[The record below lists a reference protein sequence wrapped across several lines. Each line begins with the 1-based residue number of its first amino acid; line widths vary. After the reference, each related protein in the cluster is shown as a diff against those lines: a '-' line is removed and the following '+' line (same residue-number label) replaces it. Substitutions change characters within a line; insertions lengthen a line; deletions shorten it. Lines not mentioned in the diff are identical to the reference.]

1 MILYRCC
8 SGRPCAAHAGPGSGT
23 DTGAQAR
30 RSRPTFFTV
39 DLHCH
44 ALSPA
49 VEDVVAGQPEKLA
62 EAERSVQTLGEA
74 SARHNATQMAPRIRA
89 QLTDPARRLA
99 DMDAMGVDVQVVSP
113 APNQYYY
120 WADKALATRIVET
133 QNQEIADLVQQHPGR
148 IEGLGN
154 IALQHPDL
162 AVLQLRHAV
171 TQLGL
176 KGVEISST
184 VNGLELTDSSLAPFW
199 AEAEQLGCIVFLHPL
214 GTSTYDRLNRFYL
227 TNVIGQPLETA
238 IALSHLIFSGLLDR
252 HPALKIVAAHGGGYL
267 PAYFSRAEHAY
278 KVRPEAAQMAHAPR
292 DYLRR
297 LWYDTVVYEPAML
310 RHLIEIVGASQLITG
325 TDYPYD
331 MGETDPAGLVRAV
344 PGITLEEQALIL
356 GGNAANLLGLSVP
369 VAAAA

>member
-8 SGRPCAAHAGPGSGT
+8 SGRPCAAHAGAGSGT
-23 DTGAQAR
+23 DTDAQAAR
-30 RSRPTFFTV
+30 PRSKFFTV

-44 ALSPA
+44 ALSLA
-49 VEDVVAGQPEKLA
+49 VEGLVAERPEKLA
-62 EAERSVQTLGEA
+62 EAQRSVQTLGEE

-120 WADKALATRIVET
+120 WADEALASRIVET
-133 QNQEIADLVQQHPGR
+133 QNQEIAELVRQHPGR

-162 AVLQLRHAV
+162 AVRQLRHAV

-184 VNGLELTDSSLAPFW
+184 VNGRELTDASLEPFW
-199 AEAEQLGCIVFLHPL
+199 AAAAQSGCIVFLHPL
-214 GTSTYDRLNRFYL
+214 GTSAFDRLNRFYL

-252 HPALKIVAAHGGGYL
+252 HPTLKIVAAHGGGYL

-278 KVRPEAAQMAHAPR
+278 KVRPEAARMAHAPR
-292 DYLRR
+292 EYLRR
-297 LWYDTVVYEPAML
+297 MWYDTVVYEPAML
-310 RHLIEIVGASQLITG
+310 RHLIDIVGASQLVVG

-331 MGETDPAGLVRAV
+331 MGEDHPAGLVQGV
-344 PGITLEEQALIL
+344 PGITLEQEEQIL
-356 GGNAANLLGLSVP
+356 GGNATRLLGLSS
-369 VAAAA
+369 